1 MGAEQSV
8 AQGIVQ
14 SKNFKILGYKENE
27 IYGSFKLIESQ
38 SKQYAMI
45 SKTCQSYE
53 EYTSLCKILNETKS
67 LNEIDHLVKL
77 VEVDTQEETNLC
89 STYYKVTA
97 LFEYY
102 DITLRQICKQASI
115 NCLFVLKGLA
125 ETLSNLYRHNI
136 VHGNLTPDHVL
147 IEKIQGEVKLNN
159 CTQLTGYN
167 HYKRILSGDTLWYL
181 SPELL
186 TALGGKELRP
196 QYNHEKNEVFQLG
209 LIALEFWGS
218 GNIQEIYDKYNYRIN
233 EDAIQSMIEE
243 FGVRNGQVL
252 KNVVKQMLQADPNCR
267 PSMTELNQSF
277 TQLFQIQ
284 QQVDEPKVEQYE
296 EEQEN
301 QYEQNA
307 DLQERNKETFQLQD
321 EVLQVHK
328 ESFQYLEGGQ
338 KNTQDENSPRD
349 QFEESPRKVEKLS
362 GEFNTQSV
370 KSSVNQSLKE
380 YYVTGSIAA
389 QFGQL
394 NLLESNEA
402 QKCGGL
408 TQLQENGEVLQEK
421 SQNQPTS
428 PKGQDSIKPKKSVKV
443 NTASANKKGVSIK
456 RPKHEIMDTK
466 LPKQAV
472 VVTKK
477 R

>member
-89 STYYKVTA
+89 STFYKVTA

-115 NCLFVLKGLA
+115 NCLFVLKGLT
-125 ETLSNLYRHNI
+125 ETLSKLYGHNI

-147 IEKIQGEVKLNN
+147 IERIQGQIKLNN

-167 HYKRILSGDTLWYL
+167 HYKRILSGDSLWYL

-186 TALGGKELRP
+186 AALGAKELRP

-209 LIALEFWGS
+209 LIALEFWGC
-218 GNIQEIYDKYNYRIN
+218 GNIQEIYDKQNYKIN
-233 EDAIQSMIEE
+233 EDVIQSMIED

-252 KNVVKQMLQADPNCR
+252 KNVVKQMLEADPNCR
-267 PSMTELNQSF
+267 PTMTELNQSF
-277 TQLFQIQ
+277 IQLFQIQ

-296 EEQEN
+296 EQEN
-301 QYEQNA
+301 QYEQTTN
-307 DLQERNKETFQLQD
+307 LQEINKETYKIQD

-338 KNTQDENSPRD
+338 SNTQKNENSPRD
-349 QFEESPRKVEKLS
+349 QFEESPKKVEKQS
-362 GEFNTQSV
+362 GEFNIQSV
-370 KSSVNQSLKE
+370 KSSVNQSMKE

-394 NLLESNEA
+394 HLLENNEE
-402 QKCGGL
+402 QKCGGI
-408 TQLQENGEVLQEK
+408 TQLQENGDVLQEK
-421 SQNQPTS
+421 SQNHPTS